1 MNTEPRTF
9 DLVYWISERY
19 SIKLRKDKND
29 GPPWTGDPN
38 MATVRY
44 CNVHREDDA
53 VTKWFRANWNN
64 PDDGAWKFV
73 LGRLINYVPTLASL
87 LYYADFDNVDFQ
99 GLAEGLKAVRASG
112 SKVFTSVYTIST
124 CGEQMDKIDYVIRL
138 ANMVAVHD
146 QKGSWPWLPQG
157 VPLMYPPKLAH
168 AHEALTTIPGLGDF
182 LSGQVI
188 ADMKN
193 TLGHPLNKATDF
205 YSWCAPGPGSL
216 NGLKCFFP
224 NRMIT
229 KTNFHAV
236 MAECRALVDPLVPL
250 YIPRIS
256 AQDFQNCLCEFSKYY
271 RVKYEHGHV
280 RNKYHAHS

>member
-1 MNTEPRTF
+1 MSNEPRTF

-19 SIKLRKDKND
+19 AIKLRRDSRD
-29 GPPWTGDPN
+29 GPPWTGDPV
-38 MATVRY
+38 MANVRY

-53 VTKWFRANWNN
+53 VTKWFRENWNK

-73 LGRLINYVPTLASL
+73 LGRLINYVPTLQEIRSGMLLDSSL
-87 LYYADFDNVDFQ
+87 KRETTLERIA
-99 GLAEGLKAVRASG
+99 G
-112 SKVFTSVYTIST
+112 SMKERREAGEKVFTSVYTIST
-124 CGEQMDKIDYVIRL
+124 CGEKIDKIDYVIRL
-138 ANMVAVHD
+138 AASMMHAGD
-146 QKGSWPWLPQG
+146 PEYGT
-157 VPLMYPPKLAH
+157 LAET
-168 AHEALTTIPGLGDF
+168 HEQLTCVPGLGDF

-193 TLGHPLNKATDF
+193 TVGHPLHEAPDWWT
-205 YSWCAPGPGSL
+205 WCAPGPGSI

-224 NRMIT
+224 NRSIT
-229 KTNFHAV
+229 KTNFHSA

-280 RNKYHAHS
+280 RNKYGPHSTRT